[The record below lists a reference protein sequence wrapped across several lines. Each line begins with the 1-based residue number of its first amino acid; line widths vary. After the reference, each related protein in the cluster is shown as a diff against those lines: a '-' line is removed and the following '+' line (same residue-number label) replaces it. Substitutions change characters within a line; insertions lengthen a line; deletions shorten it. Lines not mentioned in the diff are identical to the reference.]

1 MMLTVHLQF
10 LSFKVASCSFIDN
23 TDVGGTFVK
32 NNEIQAIAIT
42 VNTAINTN
50 GARHPY
56 AFPSTRPSGTP
67 STSDPLI
74 PMKMIPI
81 ARARKCGSTTLEA
94 SVTDSAIINEPLAA
108 QITLENISIP

>member
-1 MMLTVHLQF
+1 MTSFKNGVKYAYNVKCPVKTKMMLTVHLQF

-42 VNTAINTN
+42 VNTEINTN

-74 PMKMIPI
+74 PIK
-81 ARARKCGSTTLEA
+81 
-94 SVTDSAIINEPLAA
+94 
-108 QITLENISIP
+108 

>member
-42 VNTAINTN
+42 VNTEINTN

-67 STSDPLI
+67 STPH
-74 PMKMIPI
+74 KMIPI
-81 ARARKCGSTTLEA
+81 ARARKCGSTTLDA
-94 SVTDSAIINEPLAA
+94 SVTDSAIINEPL
-108 QITLENISIP
+108 TNNP